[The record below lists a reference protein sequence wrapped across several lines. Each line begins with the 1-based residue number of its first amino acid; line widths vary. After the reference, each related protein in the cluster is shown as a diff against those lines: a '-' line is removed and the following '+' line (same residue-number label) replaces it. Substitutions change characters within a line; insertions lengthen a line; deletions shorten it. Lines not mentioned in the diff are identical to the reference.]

1 MREIKFRGK
10 SLRTGKWVYGSL
22 VRYGD
27 GRVEIYTLI
36 NPRDENSL
44 RAWLEEVDPA
54 TVGQY
59 TGLKDKNG
67 KEIYEGDICNCREY
81 ECFGKVEWNNEEAGF
96 YFCVV
101 MEGGGFEEE
110 HLYDYV
116 DELEVIG
123 NIYENPALIEGSAD

>member
-1 MREIKFRGK
+1 MREIEF
-10 SLRTGKWVYGSL
+10 
-22 VRYGD
+22 
-27 GRVEIYTLI
+27 
-36 NPRDENSL
+36 
-44 RAWLEEVDPA
+44 RAWDKKKKVYTNWKCYDNMFYFMDKFTGVWIRDDDFERFVLI
-54 TVGQY
+54 QY

-67 KEIYEGDICNCREY
+67 TEIYEGDICNCREY

-123 NIYENPALIEGSAD
+123 NIYENPDLLGEPNEN